1 MRTLLKSSVS
11 RSPRVGDARPDAG
24 SLISPE
30 MTPPLSAPKFR
41 VPRASDRRPS
51 RCDSAAFSTGRTRR
65 VRSTRVSMRARTL
78 RRVRE
83 CVAGRAPE
91 LFPSTSAGSAF
102 STQQHSSSLIEPTAK
117 YRPPSECYL
126 DLARHFRHAP
136 WSPRG
141 PDPRPT
147 TLRRSLTSP
156 MTLSSAYSRCCV
168 RMSSAPAFERARRGD
183 G

>member
-30 MTPPLSAPKFR
+30 MTPPLSAFR

-51 RCDSAAFSTGRTRR
+51 RCASAAFSTGRTRR

-83 CVAGRAPE
+83 CVAFVPRTSFRLPRRVRDFPQQLADRAN
-91 LFPSTSAGSAF
+91 SK
-102 STQQHSSSLIEPTAK
+102 I
-117 YRPPSECYL
+117 SECYL

-147 TLRRSLTSP
+147 TLRRSPTSP
-156 MTLSSAYSRCCV
+156 MTLSSACSRCCV

-183 G
+183 A

>member
-83 CVAGRAPE
+83 CEVVPRTSFRLPRRVRD
-91 LFPSTSAGSAF
+91 FPTVQLAL
-102 STQQHSSSLIEPTAK
+102 SLIEPTAK

-168 RMSSAPAFERARRGD
+168 RMSSAPAFERARHGD
-183 G
+183 A